1 MDRSSYLFSA
11 FCRHFPYV
19 PTPCQDAML
28 HRVAGFVTSDDGDI
42 LVVNGYAGTGKT
54 SAMAAVVAALAELQI
69 PSVLL
74 APTGRAAKVL
84 SLYAGQ
90 AVSAGPGAPA
100 GHGASTIHKHIYRQ
114 KSFGADGFGSFSLA
128 PNKARGTLFI
138 VDEVSLI
145 GVSGPDGP
153 ADSAFG
159 SASVGSGSGSGSG
172 SGYASGGAAFG
183 SGDLL
188 ADLVTF
194 VRSGTDCK
202 LVLMGDAAQL
212 PPVGLDASPALSPD
226 YMSRFG
232 GVSFVTLSSVV
243 RQAADSGILSNATHL
258 RELLVSGPASGLSPS
273 GLGIGPIGLSDLGLR
288 VPRSGEESPDIQR
301 ISGGELLETLSDAY
315 GRYGEDEVVV
325 LCRSNKRAGRYNLGI
340 RGQVLYREE
349 QLARGE
355 KLMVVKNHYLEGLE
369 GTDYIANGDIATL
382 VWIRHFEERYGLH
395 FADACL
401 SFPDYGGQE
410 VEMKVLLD
418 TLTSDAPS
426 LDYASSQ
433 ALWQG
438 VWADYDHI
446 TVKRKRYE
454 AVRSD
459 PFYSALQIKYAHAIT
474 THKAQGGQWQCVF
487 IDNPFWQDVL
497 VPDDIKWLYTA
508 LTRAISK
515 VYLVN
520 FKDEVFK

>member
-1 MDRSSYLFSA
+1 MDRAGYFYQA
-11 FCRHFPYV
+11 FCSHFPYEA
-19 PTPCQDAML
+19 TPCQRSLLQAL
-28 HRVAGFVTSDDGDI
+28 SSFLTSDDGDI

-54 SAMAAVVAALAELQI
+54 SVMAAVVSALADL
-69 PSVLL
+69 SLSTVLL

-84 SLYAGQ
+84 SLYAGK
-90 AVSAGPGAPA
+90 P
-100 GHGASTIHKHIYRQ
+100 ASTIHKHIYRQ
-114 KSFGADGFGSFSLA
+114 KSFSADGAGAFSLS
-128 PNKARGTLFI
+128 PNKARNTLFI

-145 GVSGPDGP
+145 GIS
-153 ADSAFG
+153 SSEG
-159 SASVGSGSGSGSG
+159 S
-172 SGYASGGAAFG
+172 AFG

-188 ADLVTF
+188 ADLVSF
-194 VRSGTDCK
+194 VRAGVDCK
-202 LVLMGDAAQL
+202 LVLMGDSAQL
-212 PPVGLDASPALSPD
+212 PPVGLDASPALSAD
-226 YMSRFG
+226 YMSVFG
-232 GVSFVTLSSVV
+232 GVSFVTLTTVV
-243 RQAADSGILSNATHL
+243 RQAADSGILMNATHL
-258 RELLVSGPASGLSPS
+258 RGLLPCSSLETLGLSCS
-273 GLGIGPIGLSDLGLR
+273 GY
-288 VPRSGEESPDIQR
+288 PDISR

-315 GRYGEDEVVV
+315 GLYGEDEVVV

-349 QLARGE
+349 QLTRGE
-355 KLMVVKNHYLEGLE
+355 KLMVVKNHYLDGLE
-369 GTDYIANGDIATL
+369 GTDYIANGDIGTL

-401 SFPDYGGQE
+401 SFPDYGNQE
-410 VEMKVLLD
+410 VEIKVLLD

-426 LDYASSQ
+426 LDYAASQ

-438 VWADYDHI
+438 VWADYEHI

-487 IDNPFWQDVL
+487 IDNPFWQDTLAEEDV
-497 VPDDIKWLYTA
+497 KWLYTA
-508 LTRAISK
+508 LTRAVSR

-520 FKDEVFK
+520 FRDSLFV